1 MCGKLKPFI
10 SDSVSLGNAHVARR
24 TFILGGRLSLQEYR
38 CNVPVSGTQTG
49 HRVQKASMTY
59 FSKPQKSF

>member
-10 SDSVSLGNAHVARR
+10 SDSVSLGNAHVAR
-24 TFILGGRLSLQEYR
+24 TFILGGRLSFQEYR
-38 CNVPVSGTQTG
+38 CNVPVSGIQTG
-49 HRVQKASMTY
+49 PRVQKASMTY